1 MPSRYVDRAA
11 NQDESHN
18 YQHSMRAPNESVEHA
33 RKAAADFISNHES
46 SARSRSP
53 LGCKAGYEKISGE
66 ALWEIGQALHTVMDS
81 TSPSH
86 EGFQIWYGPPYPT
99 GILPIDQYRY
109 AKYGLYVRRHQ
120 AAETLDRLKADPARL
135 ATVKRMV
142 REEFAKVF
150 GDCGCCDD

>member
-1 MPSRYVDRAA
+1 ME
-11 NQDESHN
+11 NQDESHA

-33 RKAAADFISNHES
+33 SKAAEEFIASHEW
-46 SARSRSP
+46 SARTRSP

-66 ALWEIGQALHTVMDS
+66 ALWEMGQALHTIMDS

-109 AKYGLYVRRHQ
+109 AKWGLYARRHEVRESRD
-120 AAETLDRLKADPARL
+120 ALKADPARL
-135 ATVKRMV
+135 AMVKKKV

-150 GDCGCCDD
+150 GDCGCCSD